1 VTITINSELPVPGFA
16 NGDYDEISFLMFE
29 VNDPAAR
36 SQFKPVYLSTN
47 REGEYIAVSHLSR
60 AWLTGED
67 RANEV
72 ADELNRAGVNLRIRV
87 KQLIG
92 SPVRCTVKVITYKL
106 RDPS

>member
-67 RANEV
+67 R
-72 ADELNRAGVNLRIRV
+72 RV
-87 KQLIG
+87 SICE
-92 SPVRCTVKVITYKL
+92 SV
-106 RDPS
+106 SSS